1 MKWWASRILHRLSLR
16 VYTIRRV
23 TRNAFST
30 CHVRRMSATPA
41 ITGTKIGRIVGVFY
55 VLTNQISHYHVVEK
69 FHYDM
74 IISYARPPDGTLATI
89 NPFLPDNILN
99 QNRYARTLRTHSAHA
114 HTQYRL
120 APRQMLLEDNNIGH

>member
-1 MKWWASRILHRLSLR
+1 M
-16 VYTIRRV
+16 
-23 TRNAFST
+23 
-30 CHVRRMSATPA
+30 
-41 ITGTKIGRIVGVFY
+41 GVFY

-99 QNRYARTLRTHSAHA
+99 QNRYARTLRTHIHSTDWHPGRRSTNGHCGVSMGEVEETSYTAGRSAFFS
-114 HTQYRL
+114 HTENKVFSTEQR
-120 APRQMLLEDNNIGH
+120 RQLREAVE

>member
-23 TRNAFST
+23 TRT

-55 VLTNQISHYHVVEK
+55 VLTNQIS
-69 FHYDM
+69 
-74 IISYARPPDGTLATI
+74 YARPPDGTLATI

-99 QNRYARTLRTHSAHA
+99 QIRYARTLRTHIHSTDWHPGRRS
-114 HTQYRL
+114 TTSE
-120 APRQMLLEDNNIGH
+120 MGIVE